1 MIYPVGRIQ
10 RDEIFELIAEY
21 RQLERDINTITEET
35 NVWNAFQ
42 QATAQHE
49 DAIEKGPLGYGY

>member
-1 MIYPVGRIQ
+1 MIYSVGRIQ
-10 RDEIFELIAEY
+10 RHEMFELIAQY

-42 QATAQHE
+42 QAAAQHE
-49 DAIEKGPLGYGY
+49 DAMDKAPLGCGD

>member
-10 RDEIFELIAEY
+10 RHEIFELIANY

-35 NVWNAFQ
+35 SVWKYFQ

-49 DAIEKGPLGYGY
+49 DATEKPPLGNEY

>member
-10 RDEIFELIAEY
+10 RHEIFELIAKY

-49 DAIEKGPLGYGY
+49 DATEKAPLGYGY